1 MIKTSVSSQDLKG
14 ITIDKQDTITI
25 TFEDGS
31 RDKLY
36 TSTEDGGL
44 EIFHTPTSELKLTPT
59 EYEKLVKLVKR
70 ASKKSNAEYKQDKYV
85 ISAYSFSEGIVYFSN
100 EENAIGEIFIEDID
114 KL

>member
-1 MIKTSVSSQDLKG
+1 MMIKTSVSSQDLKG

-59 EYEKLVKLVKR
+59 EYEKFVKLVKKV
-70 ASKKSNAEYKQDKYV
+70 SKKSKIKYRFRCRT
-85 ISAYSFSEGIVYFSN
+85 INLSE
-100 EENAIGEIFIEDID
+100 
-114 KL
+114 

>member
-14 ITIDKQDTITI
+14 IKIDKQDTITI

-36 TSTEDGGL
+36 QNTEDGGI
-44 EIFHTPTSELKLTPT
+44 EVFYTPTSELKLTLE
-59 EYEKLVKLVKR
+59 EYEKFVKLVKR
-70 ASKKSNAEYKQDKYV
+70 ASKKSNAEYKQDKYI